1 MTQGFISQ
9 FPTVVVAENSRVSV
23 GFVAVRGD
31 VLLPT
36 RVPTH
41 EDTRLGSE
49 AVHTGQELC
58 SVRARQSPVKS
69 NDNFIKLRSYRLG

>member
-1 MTQGFISQ
+1 MTEGLILR

-58 SVRARQSPVKS
+58 SIRPR
-69 NDNFIKLRSYRLG
+69 